1 MFDLDRRTRFFLLRA
16 LGVSQKEIGEEW
28 ERGVTQQAIQRTS
41 SEIKN
46 QVKMLDLQGGDEN
59 KLVMAFC
66 ETLLTDDVPE
76 LLLYQLKIRIQQ
88 MENKRYG
95 GFPSVIEVPATSD
108 FAKAKK
114 DQYDVN
120 AY

>member
-1 MFDLDRRTRFFLLRA
+1 MYDLDRRTRFFLLRA

-76 LLLYQLKIRIQQ
+76 RLLYLLKQRIQQ
-88 MENKRYG
+88 VESTRYG
-95 GFPSVIEVPATSD
+95 VFRSD
-108 FAKAKK
+108 FVVPVESAFWEAKK

>member
-1 MFDLDRRTRFFLLRA
+1 MYGLDRRTRFFLLRA

-28 ERGVTQQAIQRTS
+28 EGEVTQQAIQRTS

-46 QVKMLDLQGGDEN
+46 QVKMWNLQGGDEN
-59 KLVMAFC
+59 KLVTAFC

-76 LLLYQLKIRIQQ
+76 LLLYLLKLRIQQ
-88 MENKRYG
+88 VESKRYG
-95 GFPSVIEVPATSD
+95 LFSSGIVVPDKSD
-108 FAKAKK
+108 FWKVKK
-114 DQYDVN
+114 DQYDVD